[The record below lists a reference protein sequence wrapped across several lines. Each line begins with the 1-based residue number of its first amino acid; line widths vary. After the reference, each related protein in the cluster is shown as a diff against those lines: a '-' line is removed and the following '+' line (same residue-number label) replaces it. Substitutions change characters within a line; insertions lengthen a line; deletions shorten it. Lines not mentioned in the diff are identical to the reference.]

1 MVSNA
6 IESARARTLGSPAPP
21 HARAPPT
28 KAQAKAQAKAA
39 PEARTA
45 AQRRAQLQ
53 AQIRAVRAEKATIAE
68 ELGKVRAKAEG
79 GRAERRKLAAE
90 SLERGR
96 HGGKKLAR
104 GGGALLAL

>member
-1 MVSNA
+1 M
-6 IESARARTLGSPAPP
+6 
-21 HARAPPT
+21 
-28 KAQAKAQAKAA
+28 
-39 PEARTA
+39 
-45 AQRRAQLQ
+45 
-53 AQIRAVRAEKATIAE
+53 RAEKATIAE